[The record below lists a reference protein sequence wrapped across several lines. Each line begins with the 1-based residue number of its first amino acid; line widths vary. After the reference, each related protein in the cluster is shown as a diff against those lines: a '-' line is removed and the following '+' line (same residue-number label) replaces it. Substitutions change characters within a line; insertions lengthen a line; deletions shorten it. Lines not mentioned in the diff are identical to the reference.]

1 MFELI
6 KNKYI
11 KILKPTA
18 GRLDVEK
25 EFYVSDLFADTYST
39 NVNRYSYCNE
49 MIYSTSGAEFL
60 QIKGKEKPI
69 SYSNTIGFSSFGFDS
84 NNNTFPIC
92 ASDFILFALYPEYMD
107 NDYTKQYQYLLL
119 APPVNSYAIKQKEFD
134 QYNMHEFLLHFD
146 DKYVVRMKRD
156 YYKVQFD
163 ICLLSGNVMQ
173 TVEIVTNNQVTPMIS
188 ANGEYIVIPTMV

>member
-1 MFELI
+1 MFELT

-11 KILKPTA
+11 KILKPSS
-18 GRLDVEK
+18 GQLEIEK
-25 EFYVSDLFADTYST
+25 EYYVSDSFADSSNS

-49 MIYSTSGAEFL
+49 MVYSNSGAEFL
-60 QIKGKEKPI
+60 QIKGKEMPI
-69 SYSNTIGFSSFGFDS
+69 FYSSIIGFSSFGFDY

-92 ASDFILFALYPEYMD
+92 TSDYILFALYPEYID

-134 QYNMHEFLLHFD
+134 QYSMHEFLLHFD
-146 DKYVVRMKRD
+146 DKYVVRMKKD

-173 TVEIVTNNQVTPMIS
+173 TIEFVTNSQVTPVIS